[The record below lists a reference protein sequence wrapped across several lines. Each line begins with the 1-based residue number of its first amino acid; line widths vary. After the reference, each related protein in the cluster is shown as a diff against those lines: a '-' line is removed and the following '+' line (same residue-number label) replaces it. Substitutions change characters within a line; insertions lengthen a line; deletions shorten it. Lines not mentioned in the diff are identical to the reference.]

1 MEKVYLLLQKIT
13 FFHDTVVLKI
23 SMRNFSYR
31 VYNRI
36 IERGEI
42 MITETKTSEK
52 ELDTISTIPA
62 FGYELIREELLPN
75 ILGKEA
81 SYILYWA
88 GKDLARKHPLES
100 MEEIFEFFSKAGWGV
115 LSVKRESK
123 QELEVELTSPLV
135 AERIKKKD
143 NCSFQIE
150 AGFLAKQIERQKKVI
165 AEAYEHPKKRAG
177 KVIFTIKWDN
187 KDRIE

>member
-1 MEKVYLLLQKIT
+1 MLQKIT

-23 SMRNFSYR
+23 SMRKFSDH

-42 MITETKTSEK
+42 MITDTKPSEK
-52 ELDTISTIPA
+52 ELDTNATPTIPA

-81 SYILYWA
+81 SFILYWA

-100 MEEIFEFFSKAGWGV
+100 MDEIFEFFSKAGWGV
-115 LSVKRESK
+115 LSIKRESK
-123 QELEVELTSPLV
+123 QELEVELTSPLI
-135 AERIKKKD
+135 AERLKKRD

-150 AGFLAKQIERQKKVI
+150 AGFLAQQIEHHKKVI

-177 KVIFTIKWDN
+177 KVIFTIKWDK
-187 KDRIE
+187 KDSIE